1 MLYTNLNEISSK
13 PQIISDFQN
22 NLSTQEI
29 LLKYNLTLSEL
40 LAILSFYKI
49 PKGQLISVASL
60 HNINSS
66 QILVITDT
74 HLGNQRENIA
84 YLNYVYQFAKE
95 QQITSIIHAG
105 DIIQSTI
112 GYPKKEYLTPE
123 SQIKLILEVFPN
135 YPEIK
140 TYFLLGNHDFHLL
153 KKDPS
158 YINFFNERNDF
169 NLLGMAKSY
178 LTWQNHIISVTHQIK
193 RNKLVIPNLPSLIN
207 FIGHR
212 HSLKLYNN
220 TTIAVPTLSDDLKF
234 YEETEV
240 NSPGF
245 LLATIQDNL
254 LSIELYS
261 FQNDHI
267 DKTIILQKSTLETS
281 NNTKKMIL

>member
-1 MLYTNLNEISSK
+1 M
-13 PQIISDFQN
+13 
-22 NLSTQEI
+22 
-29 LLKYNLTLSEL
+29 
-40 LAILSFYKI
+40 
-49 PKGQLISVASL
+49 
-60 HNINSS
+60 
-66 QILVITDT
+66 
-74 HLGNQRENIA
+74 
-84 YLNYVYQFAKE
+84 
-95 QQITSIIHAG
+95 
-105 DIIQSTI
+105 
-112 GYPKKEYLTPE
+112 
-123 SQIKLILEVFPN
+123 
-135 YPEIK
+135 
-140 TYFLLGNHDFHLL
+140 L